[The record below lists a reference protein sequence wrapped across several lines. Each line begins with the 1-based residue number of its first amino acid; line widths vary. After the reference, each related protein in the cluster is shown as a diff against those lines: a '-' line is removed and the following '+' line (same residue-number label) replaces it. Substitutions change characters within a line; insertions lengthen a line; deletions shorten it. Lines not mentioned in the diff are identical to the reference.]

1 MQLHLIALGFNL
13 NGINK
18 IIFIV
23 SSSRNSKNFRKY
35 QANQLN
41 PNFILGQSW
50 FSIF

>member
-18 IIFIV
+18 IV
-23 SSSRNSKNFRKY
+23 LTVLSSQNSKNFRKH

-41 PNFILGQSW
+41 PNFIFGQSW